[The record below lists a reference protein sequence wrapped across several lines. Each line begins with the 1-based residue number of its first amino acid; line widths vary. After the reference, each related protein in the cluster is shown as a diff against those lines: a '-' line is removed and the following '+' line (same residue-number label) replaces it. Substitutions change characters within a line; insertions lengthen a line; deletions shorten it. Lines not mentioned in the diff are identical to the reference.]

1 MSVNKYLP
9 IYKYLKDK
17 IQSNEFEP
25 GKKLP
30 SENELKSLFDV
41 SRNTVR
47 RALDMLASEGLVAS
61 VHGKGVFVIEKQPFK
76 FLVGGLQSFKEV
88 SESNNLN
95 YSTYIP
101 VFNNIVVDDKIAKR
115 TNFLINSDVLNI
127 LRVRNIDGEN
137 VILDINYF
145 NLNVIKG
152 ITKEIACESIYNF
165 IENELNLK
173 ISGAQKVIS
182 VEPASETD
190 KKYLDLRDND
200 LVAVIT
206 NFVYL
211 DDGTLFEYTESR
223 HRPDRFTFNTFAR
236 RSY

>member
-1 MSVNKYLP
+1 MSVNKYLT
-9 IYKYLKDK
+9 IYNYLKDK

-47 RALDMLASEGLVAS
+47 RALDMLASEGLVTS

-88 SESNNLN
+88 SNNNNLN
-95 YSTYIP
+95 YSTNIP
-101 VFNNIVVDDKIAKR
+101 IFENILVDEKLSKK
-115 TNFLINSDVLNI
+115 TNFLINSNVLNI
-127 LRVRNIDGEN
+127 LRVRNIDSEN
-137 VILDINYF
+137 VILDVNYF
-145 NLNVIKG
+145 NLSVIKG
-152 ITKEIACESIYNF
+152 ITKEIAYGSIYEF
-165 IENELNLK
+165 IENELGLK
-173 ISGAQKVIS
+173 ISGAQKVVS
-182 VEPASETD
+182 VQPASHLD
-190 KKYLDLRDND
+190 KKYLDLHDTD

-206 NFVYL
+206 NYVYL

-223 HRPDRFTFNTFAR
+223 HRHDRFTFNTFAR
-236 RSY
+236 RFY

>member
-1 MSVNKYLP
+1 MSVSKYSY
-9 IYKYLKDK
+9 IYNYLKDK
-17 IQSNEFEP
+17 IQSREFAP

-30 SENELKSLFDV
+30 SENELKSLFSV
-41 SRNTVR
+41 SRNTIR
-47 RALDMLASEGLVAS
+47 RAIDMLASEGLVTS
-61 VHGKGVFVIEKQPFK
+61 VHGKGVFVIEKQPLK
-76 FLVGGLQSFKEV
+76 FSVGGLQSFKEV
-88 SESNNLN
+88 SESNSIN
-95 YSTYIP
+95 YTTYIP
-101 VFNNIVVDDKIAKR
+101 VFDNIVIDEKLSKK
-115 TNFLINSDVLNI
+115 TNFLINCNALNI
-127 LRVRNIDGEN
+127 FRVRNIDNEN

-152 ITKEIACESIYNF
+152 ITKEIASESIYNF

-173 ISGAQKVIS
+173 ISGAQKVVS
-182 VEPASETD
+182 VEPASEID
-190 KKYLDLRDND
+190 RKYLDLKGND